1 MSEKVSVSWLDKMGF
16 EAEVND
22 HKITLDATPEV
33 GGLDRG
39 PRPKPLMLVAL
50 GGCTAMDVVSILAK
64 MRVELK
70 DFKVS
75 VEGEMTDE
83 HPKHFKSMHVTY
95 EFWGKDLPLA
105 KLEKAVN
112 LSEDRYCGVSIV
124 YKKVMKVTSEIIVHN
139 VE

>member
-1 MSEKVSVSWLDKMGF
+1 MSEKISISWLDKMGF

-70 DFKVS
+70 DLKVS
-75 VEGEMTDE
+75 VEGEVTEE

-124 YKKVMKVTSEIIVHN
+124 YKKVMEVTSEIIVHN

>member
-1 MSEKVSVSWLDKMGF
+1 MSEKISVSWLDKMGF
-16 EAEVND
+16 EAEVNN

-39 PRPKPLMLVAL
+39 SRPKPLMMVAL
-50 GGCTAMDVVSILAK
+50 GGCTAMDVVSILTK
-64 MRVELK
+64 MRVDLK

-75 VEGEMTDE
+75 VEGKLTEE
-83 HPKHFKSMHVTY
+83 HPKYYKEMNVIY
-95 EFWGKDLPLA
+95 EFWGKDLPLK

-112 LSEDRYCGVSIV
+112 LSEERYCGVSVV
-124 YKKVMKVTSEIIVHN
+124 YKKIMKITSEIIVHN